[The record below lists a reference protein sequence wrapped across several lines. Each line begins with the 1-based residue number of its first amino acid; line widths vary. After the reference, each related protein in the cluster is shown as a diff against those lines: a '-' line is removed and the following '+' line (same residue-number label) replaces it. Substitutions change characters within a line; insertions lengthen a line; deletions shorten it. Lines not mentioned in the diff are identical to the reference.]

1 LSSSATR
8 SIGEFLAVSFPKALG
23 GACTIAVN
31 LWLIRYLQP
40 AEFGVLSLCLV
51 TVLVT
56 DGMLGSPI
64 DLGVIRLA
72 TACEATIQRS
82 LNIQKAALL
91 LKGAVMAAGAM
102 ALTIWASAISR
113 TSLHD
118 PRPQLAW
125 ATLTA
130 IASLLVLRSAQVN
143 LQVER
148 RFAAY
153 GALDFGQML
162 LKFGGIAL
170 LLRFGMATPGGVL
183 IWFITGPAVVAA
195 VWTALHGH
203 SMLRTR
209 PSRGDTRDLLSYTR
223 WFLVTFAL
231 AALISR
237 MDLFLLARW
246 GGLREAG
253 IFAAGQAVAWIPQ
266 LVGTYLAIVIGPR
279 VMPAWGEGRLLQL
292 IRRFQLGLGATAVAG
307 YVLAMIGL
315 RWLGPLVFPAAFFR
329 SRAVMQALLP
339 GALAGFVT
347 FPLVLTTLM
356 FLRPRFLLLMDCL
369 TLLPLVGLYFLI
381 IPRFGAVGAAWV
393 TTVANVTRAT
403 IAQVVAVRCARAN
416 LTAGTQPSLISPIG
430 VPVPAGGRLS

>member
-1 LSSSATR
+1 MVPSAKR
-8 SIGEFLAVSFPKALG
+8 SITEFLAVSFPKALG

-51 TVLVT
+51 TVLVA

-72 TACEATIQRS
+72 TACEGAIQRS

-91 LKGAVMAAGAM
+91 LKGAVIAAGVL
-102 ALTIWASAISR
+102 ALTIWGGAISR
-113 TSLHD
+113 TLLHD
-118 PRPQLAW
+118 PRPNLVW
-125 ATLTA
+125 ATLIA
-130 IASLLVLRSAQVN
+130 IASLLALRSAQVN

-162 LKFGGIAL
+162 LKFSGIAL
-170 LLRFGMATPGGVL
+170 LLRLGTATPSGVL
-183 IWFITGPAVVAA
+183 TWFIAGPTVVAA
-195 VWTALHGH
+195 VWIALHGH
-203 SMLRTR
+203 SVLRAR
-209 PSRGDTRDLLSYTR
+209 PSWVDTHDLLSYTR
-223 WFLVTFAL
+223 WFVGTFAL

-246 GGLREAG
+246 GSLREAG
-253 IFAAGQAVAWIPQ
+253 VFAAGQGVAWIPQ
-266 LVGTYLAIVIGPR
+266 LIGTYLAIVIGPR
-279 VMPAWGEGRLLQL
+279 VMPAWGERRLFPLM
-292 IRRFQLGLGATAVAG
+292 RRFQLGLGAIAVAA
-307 YVLAMIGL
+307 YMLAMVGM
-315 RWLGPLVFPAAFFR
+315 RWLGPFVFPVAFFH
-329 SRAVMQALLP
+329 SGAVMQALLP
-339 GALAGFVT
+339 GAMAGFLT

-356 FLRPRFLLLMDCL
+356 FLRPRFLFLMDCI
-369 TLLPLVGLYFLI
+369 TLLPLLGLYFLI

-403 IAQVVAVRCARAN
+403 IAQVAAWRCAREN
-416 LTAGTQPSLISPIG
+416 VSAGIQPSRISRLG